1 MKHVLFVI
9 PTLRLGGA
17 EKSVISLL
25 KSLDPQ
31 RIQADLFLFERG
43 GILQEEVPSWV
54 NVMEAD
60 PVTRAM
66 TLEMRYYFKDL
77 LKSGHIAAAVDRL
90 WMTVRA
96 AMHQRFGLRPVFS
109 WQLASKHIPMLEKH
123 YDVAVGCLEGMTDY
137 FVLDKVQA
145 DRKMGWI
152 HTDMSKRPNLVEE
165 SEYYARFD
173 AMATITDT
181 CLEAFRKC
189 FPVAG
194 EKMRVIENIVLPQDV
209 REKAGVPVP
218 ENWDPDRTH
227 LITVGRL
234 YIHKGIDLGAR
245 ACRILK
251 ERGLNV
257 CWHVYGD
264 GVMEDEIK
272 AYVKEND
279 LSEWFVLEGA
289 TSNPYPYMNR
299 AHILVQP
306 SRVEGK
312 SLVLDEAKILG
323 KAIVVTNYSSVY
335 DQIEDGITGIITG
348 MEPEQIADGI
358 QRVLEDPA
366 LKKKLEE
373 NCLLEPNRSIRAVNA
388 FYEMIGA

>member
-1 MKHVLFVI
+1 MKKVLFVI
-9 PTLRLGGA
+9 DTLRMGGA
-17 EKSVISLL
+17 EKSLVSLL
-25 KSLDPQ
+25 KALDPT
-31 RIQADLFLFERG
+31 RVNVDLLVFEG
-43 GILQEEVPSWV
+43 GGVLQKEVPEWV
-54 NVMEAD
+54 NVIEAE
-60 PVTRAM
+60 PNTRAM
-66 TLEMRYYFKDL
+66 TLELRKYLPDL
-77 LKSGHIAAAVDRL
+77 LKAGRFGAALARFAMSLQAKKCAKQNKPSFGWGIAA
-90 WMTVRA
+90 
-96 AMHQRFGLRPVFS
+96 
-109 WQLASKHIPMLEKH
+109 KHIPQLPGQ
-123 YDVAVGCLEGMTDY
+123 YDAAVGYLEGFSDFY
-137 FVLDKVQA
+137 VIDKVKA
-145 DRKMGWI
+145 DKKFGWI

-279 LSEWFVLEGA
+279 LSEWFVLEGV

-323 KAIVVTNYSSVY
+323 KAIVVTNYPSVY
-335 DQIEDGITGIITG
+335 DQIEDGVTGIITG